1 MKIKI
6 ICANDNFELAFFPG
20 TPDEVIERKM
30 EEIRI
35 QYKHVY
41 RHETHM
47 PVIYVHVHEVE
58 LFDSEKK

>member
-1 MKIKI
+1 
-6 ICANDNFELAFFPG
+6 
-20 TPDEVIERKM
+20 VIERKM